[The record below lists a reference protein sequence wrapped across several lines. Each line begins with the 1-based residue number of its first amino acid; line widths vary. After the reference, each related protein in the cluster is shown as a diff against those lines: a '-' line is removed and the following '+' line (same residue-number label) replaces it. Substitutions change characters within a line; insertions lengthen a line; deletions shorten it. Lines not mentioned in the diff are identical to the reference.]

1 MLIKRRKN
9 TGLKIFNNFKAFI
22 ECTND
27 IDDIYKNMEEY
38 NPNNKHKML
47 TVFNDMITDMFS
59 NKRLY

>member
-9 TGLKIFNNFKAFI
+9 TGLKFFNNFKAFI
-22 ECTND
+22 ECTNN

-59 NKRLY
+59 NKKLY